1 VKGSFLRRRWVIR
14 RPVQNHPNPHQQ
26 HFARAIAVPHRSSK
40 EICKFR
46 KSLVK
51 SWPQSSAI
59 DQWGIRLQ
67 NCATLRYIE
76 NNQDVALSNFLDGTY
91 LKIEA
96 GWDNVEEL
104 S

>member
-1 VKGSFLRRRWVIR
+1 M
-14 RPVQNHPNPHQQ
+14 
-26 HFARAIAVPHRSSK
+26 PHRSSK
-40 EICKFR
+40 EICRFG
-46 KSLVK
+46 KSLVN
-51 SWPQSSAI
+51 SWPQGRHST
-59 DQWGIRLQ
+59 QWGIRLQ

-104 S
+104 SSSKNCVHAAGKTYNIITRCRTRGVCCRDSLG